1 MCRARTGATT
11 RIAWS
16 SGSTAR
22 VAANIDAIVK
32 LVREQSN
39 RTAAR
44 GGRSRRRSAPPSRL
58 ARVPGAGFMRDAYGE
73 LRKAHWP
80 TREQTIRLTGL
91 VVAISLL
98 MAMLLGL
105 ADYVFA
111 ELFDVVVA

>member
-1 MCRARTGATT
+1 M
-11 RIAWS
+11 
-16 SGSTAR
+16 
-22 VAANIDAIVK
+22 
-32 LVREQSN
+32 
-39 RTAAR
+39 
-44 GGRSRRRSAPPSRL
+44 
-58 ARVPGAGFMRDAYGE
+58 GFLRDAYGE

-105 ADYVFA
+105 ADFVFA